1 MELFCRCIK
10 VDNVF
15 FFGMHI
21 PSMKTTFF
29 FTDRNT
35 DRNDITDEW
44 FLFVNLLVKIL
55 PNEMLVQILIKN
67 FVDKTIK
74 FGSA

>member
-1 MELFCRCIK
+1 
-10 VDNVF
+10 
-15 FFGMHI
+15 
-21 PSMKTTFF
+21 MKTTFF